1 MATKKS
7 RKKKTVPKKEHWFLR
22 YHITFWVIVV
32 LATILTLI
40 IVLRLPQ
47 DDGDRQKNTSN
58 MVEHHTP
65 VVRSKTVRHPEP
77 PSSDTASEAPQVY
90 EEQENTL
97 ETRVKEVDLA
107 LIQTLVLMGYDPA
120 GLEHGAVD
128 IRTYHGQEY
137 HFQRLEL
144 ATPKD
149 PKGFAAH
156 LEKNV
161 RLLVDGGSLAVQPDN
176 KTFTV
181 KVFGVPTHMIIFRDP
196 LRSQPGHAVNL
207 HGKTSRMVI
216 VVDDLGRSV
225 RAAQRLATLSFP
237 VTFSVMPHETRT
249 SQVADVARNMRKE
262 LLLHLPMEPESYPET
277 NPGEGALFVGM
288 SSEQIKAVLREDLA
302 LVSGA
307 SGANNHMGSKFT
319 QDRAGIAVVIDF
331 FRDRGLFFLD
341 SMTSKDSC
349 VRAVEAEKG
358 MPYLRR
364 NIFLDNVRDEK
375 AILFQ
380 LRKAESLA
388 KKWGHSVAI
397 GHPYPETLWALETW
411 QTERDQKVSMVTL
424 KDLL

>member
-7 RKKKTVPKKEHWFLR
+7 RKKKTVAKSEHWFLR
-22 YHITFWVIVV
+22 YHITLWVLVV
-32 LATILTLI
+32 LTTLLTLI

-47 DDGDRQKNTSN
+47 DGVDQNKGTSN

-65 VVRSKTVRHPEP
+65 VIRSRTVRRPAQH
-77 PSSDTASEAPQVY
+77 SSATELQEPQVY

-120 GLEHGAVD
+120 GLEHGVVD
-128 IRTYHGQEY
+128 IRIYHGQEY

-144 ATPKD
+144 ATPTD
-149 PKGFAAH
+149 RERFAAS

-161 RLLVDGGSLAVQPDN
+161 HQLVDGGSLTATPDN
-176 KTFTV
+176 RTFTV
-181 KVFGVPTHMIIFRDP
+181 KVFGVPTHMIIFRDIP
-196 LRSQPGHAVNL
+196 RTQPGQDVTVPENKA
-207 HGKTSRMVI
+207 RMVI

-225 RAAQRLATLSFP
+225 GAGKRLAALSFP
-237 VTFSVMPHETRT
+237 VTFSVMPHEIKT
-249 SQVADVARNMRKE
+249 SQVAAVARDTQNE

-277 NPGEGALFVGM
+277 NPGQGALFVGM
-288 SSEQIKAVLREDLA
+288 SPEQIKAVLHEDLA

-307 SGANNHMGSKFT
+307 SGANNHMGSRFT
-319 QDRAGIAVVIDF
+319 QDREGVEVVIDF
-331 FRDRGLFFLD
+331 FRERGLFFLD

-349 VRAVEAEKG
+349 VRAIEAGKG

-388 KKWGHSVAI
+388 RKRGQAVAI
-397 GHPYPETLWALETW
+397 GHPYPETLRALEAW
-411 QTERDQKVSMVTL
+411 QTTRDHTVALVTL